1 MLKPVAVKL
10 KTNWLKF
17 LGTCRPIMLVLKYYR
32 ASVIQEDLIRHHSCF
47 LNFFAIVWT
56 LKVFRYL
63 DRCRGGAWTRAV
75 RPAAASSDVA
85 PALWVFASAN
95 RDLTLDRCRFCSKW
109 RRLDR
114 IMERLTVAILCS
126 DLRMAFWRLRR
137 ALIARVSLQSLPN
150 SALVAEAASS

>member
-1 MLKPVAVKL
+1 MLKPFAVKH

-17 LGTCRPIMLVLKYYR
+17 LVTSRPIILVLKYYR

-63 DRCRGGAWTRAV
+63 DRCRGGAWTRAL
-75 RPAAASSDVA
+75 PAAASSDVA
-85 PALWVFASAN
+85 PSLWVFASAN

-114 IMERLTVAILCS
+114 ILERLTVAILCS

>member
-1 MLKPVAVKL
+1 MLL
-10 KTNWLKF
+10 
-17 LGTCRPIMLVLKYYR
+17 
-32 ASVIQEDLIRHHSCF
+32 LIGRHTTTYIRQHSYS
-47 LNFFAIVWT
+47 LTWNFFAIVLT
-56 LKVFRYL
+56 LKVLRYL

-75 RPAAASSDVA
+75 PAAASSDVA

-114 IMERLTVAILCS
+114 ILARLTVTILCS